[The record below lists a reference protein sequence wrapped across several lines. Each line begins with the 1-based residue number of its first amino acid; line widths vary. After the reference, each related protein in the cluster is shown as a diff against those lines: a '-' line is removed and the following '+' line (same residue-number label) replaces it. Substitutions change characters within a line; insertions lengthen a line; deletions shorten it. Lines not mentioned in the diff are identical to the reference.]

1 MALTASG
8 SDGVVG
14 VREQPVDDPAA
25 LAMQMWEAADGKDL
39 PAAQRVARALKKK
52 VRGGSVSK
60 AVPSGVDAPPGAA
73 SAVANGADALAEPR
87 PIAALTGR
95 GSTRGSKVAPM
106 DDRWQENLGGE
117 HIEELPDAV
126 PVAVTEMNPHEGP
139 SAGAADD
146 GGDLNLL
153 WAEPPADSLDQLG
166 ASELGQWLVH
176 NRLGK

>member
-25 LAMQMWEAADGKDL
+25 LAMQLWEAADGKDM

-52 VRGGSVSK
+52 VRADSVSK
-60 AVPSGVDAPPGAA
+60 VVPSGVDAPPGAA
-73 SAVANGADALAEPR
+73 SAVANGVDALAEPR
-87 PIAALTGR
+87 PSAALTGR

-106 DDRWQENLGGE
+106 DDHWQDNLGGE
-117 HIEELPDAV
+117 HIEELADAV
-126 PVAVTEMNPHEGP
+126 PVAVTGMHPHEGP

-146 GGDLNLL
+146 GGGLNLL
-153 WAEPPADSLDQLG
+153 WAEPPAESLDQLG